1 MVSFIIMV
9 LMGFF
14 ISRNPKQIQAKNLAF
29 LYILLQCFPVNHRG
43 TYICKKKSNWFWF
56 IHTQDQNFPKL
67 FVDFFA
73 TLAMASFSTSSIGFT
88 SISALVS
95 DMKQ

>member
-1 MVSFIIMV
+1 M
-9 LMGFF
+9 
-14 ISRNPKQIQAKNLAF
+14 Q
-29 LYILLQCFPVNHRG
+29 
-43 TYICKKKSNWFWF
+43 KKSNWFWF